1 MTHSLLLKLS
11 TIVILLFVA
20 ARSIASGSFPIKIEQ
35 ALTHYQ
41 IDQNDVSLIVQAIDE
56 NEARLS
62 LNPDALRNPA
72 SLAKLITSWVAL
84 KRLGPSY
91 KWKTEFYTAGEIKD
105 GVLHGDLVIKG
116 YGDPYLT
123 NQDLWSILGKLN
135 RNGLKKITGQLLLD
149 DTYFITDEIDPYAFD
164 GDGTHIYNNLPN
176 ALTLNF
182 NALDLTFSAK
192 NNNTKITASYWP
204 PIENIKLN
212 NSVQL
217 INGSCIG
224 KMPNIKIDS
233 ITIENET
240 HIKARGE
247 MPLSCKDYSVS
258 RNLMSRDR
266 YFFNSFKMIWNQW
279 GAQIDGN
286 VGRTV
291 LTKEHTLLYSH
302 DSPALADVITAMNK
316 WSNNQM
322 ARSLIYTL
330 GVSPDGAHATRAR
343 GIKVITEE
351 LENYNIPKTAL
362 TIINGSGLSRNVRAS
377 GNAITQILRAA
388 WNDKN
393 ASEFVSSL
401 SILGYDGTAAK
412 RSLSGTSK
420 TTMRVKTGSLDDVS
434 AIAGYIHQGNKVF
447 TVVCIVNS
455 FIMNDG
461 IGKKF
466 EDEVLNW
473 ASSLR

>member
-1 MTHSLLLKLS
+1 MTHSLLPKLA
-11 TIVILLFVA
+11 TIVMLLFAA
-20 ARSIASGSFPIKIEQ
+20 ARSIASGDFPIEIEQ
-35 ALTHYQ
+35 ALRHYQ
-41 IDQNDVSLIVQAIDE
+41 IDQKSVSLIVQAIDE
-56 NEARLS
+56 DEARFS

-91 KWKTEFYTAGEIKD
+91 KWKTEFYTVGEIKD

-123 NQDLWSILGKLN
+123 TQDLWSILGKLN
-135 RNGLKKITGQLLLD
+135 RNGLKKIMGRLLLD

-192 NNNTKITASYWP
+192 NNSTQVTASYWP

-212 NSVQL
+212 NSVKL
-217 INGSCIG
+217 INGPCIG
-224 KMPNIKIDS
+224 KMPDIKIDS
-233 ITIENET
+233 IIVENET

-302 DSPALADVITAMNK
+302 DSPALADIITAMNK

-343 GIKVITEE
+343 GIRVITEE
-351 LENYNIPKTAL
+351 LDNYNIPKTAL

-455 FIMNDG
+455 FIVNDG